1 VYVLHY
7 VEDFIRESIS
17 PDFSIVTSEG
27 GPRFTNPHFAQEV
40 SAKREDIQN
49 LIRELSNN
57 PQERAA
63 RSMDIEP
70 KPQPRAPVV
79 HTPRPQR
86 PKRQNK
92 PSLSKKWN
100 EKETSVLLNR
110 LLEGGRIHKGTK
122 GRTHWDLISEDIHT
136 KCETIRSEDECRRRF
151 DTLLK
156 AYRKIEKTGKPF
168 DDITKAGRAELN
180 LATPLTEEWY
190 KAIDRICSASP
201 GNAKSQKRPKLDPN
215 DGNGMVS
222 SSPPNPTPPLV
233 PSQLPKLEKP
243 SRKQVVR
250 SSSPD
255 HFCILI
261 CLGPCFVTLGRRMV
275 CCLTCLCL
283 NVKLRIC
290 LSIWY
295 DCCCE
300 GTSIVA
306 YVRAVLLLECTACSL
321 CILRVL
327 QFRVPCSLFG

>member
-1 VYVLHY
+1 LVDSQVPRQDNSYDCGVYVLHY

-40 SAKREDIQN
+40 SAKREFIYN
-49 LIRELSNN
+49 LICELSNN
-57 PQERAA
+57 LQEPAA
-63 RSMDIEP
+63 RSIGIEP

-79 HTPRPQR
+79 HSSGPQP

-110 LLEGGRIHKGTK
+110 LLEGGRIRKGTK
-122 GRTHWDLISEDIHT
+122 GPTHWDLISEDIHT

-168 DDITKAGRAELN
+168 DDITKAERAELN

-201 GNAKSQKRPKLDPN
+201 GNAKSLKRPKLDPN

-283 NVKLRIC
+283 NVKL
-290 LSIWY
+290 
-295 DCCCE
+295 
-300 GTSIVA
+300 
-306 YVRAVLLLECTACSL
+306 
-321 CILRVL
+321 
-327 QFRVPCSLFG
+327 